1 MSVERSDPA
10 NNNLLT
16 TLGGKDEMKKTSINL
31 QDLRRKIYL
40 TAKAEKTR
48 KFWGLYVHVCKTE
61 TLEEAYRMAKK
72 NNGAPGIDGVTFEV
86 IEGLGREQFL
96 IQIQKEL
103 QNESYL
109 PLRNRK
115 REIPKANGKVR
126 VLGIPTI
133 RDRVVQGALKLILE
147 PIFDADFQDG
157 SYGYRPKRTQ
167 LAAVER
173 VATAAIANK
182 TRVIDIDLTAYF
194 DNVRHEILLNKVAAR
209 IDDNKVLHLLKLI
222 LKAGAKKGVPQG
234 GVISP
239 LLSNIY
245 LNEVDKMLER
255 AKESTRHGKY
265 TYLEYARFADD
276 LVVLV
281 DGFRK
286 WTHLVRQVCQRLL
299 EEFAKLGVEVNR
311 EKSKIIDLEK
321 GDTFRFLSFDY
332 RRVRTRS
339 GKWGILK
346 TPSLKA
352 RTNLLQKIKEV
363 IRRHNSQPIDRVIY
377 LINPI
382 LRGWVNYFRIGS
394 ASRCFSYIKD
404 WVEKKIRRHMMR
416 SRKLRGFGWDR
427 WSREWIYTNLR
438 LFNDYKVR
446 YYAS

>member
-1 MSVERSDPA
+1 M
-10 NNNLLT
+10 
-16 TLGGKDEMKKTSINL
+16 
-31 QDLRRKIYL
+31 
-40 TAKAEKTR
+40 
-48 KFWGLYVHVCKTE
+48 
-61 TLEEAYRMAKK
+61 
-72 NNGAPGIDGVTFEV
+72 
-86 IEGLGREQFL
+86 
-96 IQIQKEL
+96 
-103 QNESYL
+103 
-109 PLRNRK
+109 
-115 REIPKANGKVR
+115 
-126 VLGIPTI
+126 
-133 RDRVVQGALKLILE
+133 
-147 PIFDADFQDG
+147 
-157 SYGYRPKRTQ
+157 
-167 LAAVER
+167 
-173 VATAAIANK
+173 
-182 TRVIDIDLTAYF
+182 
-194 DNVRHEILLNKVAAR
+194 
-209 IDDNKVLHLLKLI
+209 
-222 LKAGAKKGVPQG
+222 
-234 GVISP
+234 
-239 LLSNIY
+239 
-245 LNEVDKMLER
+245 
-255 AKESTRHGKY
+255 
-265 TYLEYARFADD
+265 
-276 LVVLV
+276 
-281 DGFRK
+281 
-286 WTHLVRQVCQRLL
+286 
-299 EEFAKLGVEVNR
+299 NR